1 MDAFQVKVPAMLASS
16 PMLQRSG
23 KTNRKKKKK
32 KLVRQKTPP
41 KTLDQMNAFHI
52 AASLAAA
59 DAALRKEH
67 AELLALDRA
76 KKLAVATAK
85 ADEEAKQARARAA
98 NGAEEP

>member
-23 KTNRKKKKK
+23 KTYQKK
-32 KLVRQKTPP
+32 KLMRQKTPP
-41 KTLDQMNAFHI
+41 KTLDHMNAFHI

>member
-23 KTNRKKKKK
+23 KTNRKKKK